1 MAHLPLFFG
10 VEILKSSVQE
20 QGFLRTDQLLKQ
32 LKPNIKQSQLL
43 KWSESATWAR
53 YCQGPESSKLGEG
66 PESSAK
72 SLTAFY
78 TCQVWGHTV
87 GT

>member
-1 MAHLPLFFG
+1 MAHPPFFFG
-10 VEILKSSVQE
+10 VEILKSSIQE
-20 QGFLRTDQLLKQ
+20 QGFLRTGQLLKQ
-32 LKPNIKQSQLL
+32 LKPSIKQSQLL
-43 KWSESATWAR
+43 KWSESATRAR
-53 YCQGPESSKLGEG
+53 YCQG

-72 SLTAFY
+72 SLTAFC